1 VFFGRFRGL
10 VFPGKDSS
18 IIGRG
23 GSGVIHVTRDEIM
36 NEVVALK
43 LPNEAILAEPGA
55 RTEVLNEARQAKR
68 LTHPNIVRIHDFHEK
83 DGRWGIS
90 MQYVHGGNLE
100 EWRGRLARHQ
110 AGTLRMYDIAQIKP
124 WVRQLC
130 DALAY
135 AHVQVGIAHCDI
147 KPRNLLLER
156 ALDPRGGEVQEN
168 ILLTDF
174 GISQKLQNCGLHTLR
189 GNFAQTSA
197 AKADTGGGGAVG
209 TLPYMSPQQA
219 AGSPTTM
226 ADDIYAIG
234 VTIYELV
241 TGRPPFFQGK
251 ASVIQHQIENVVPPP
266 MEQRRR
272 ELGLTGAPE
281 IPRQW
286 EEAVARCLAKDP
298 ALRPAN
304 ARVLAEML
312 GLEERP
318 ATTLLRAETIP
329 GLPGWVRSPYER
341 QQEVEILPASLWM
354 EPEATYVCPATDRLF
369 ELPALEA
376 RAPLLAVPDPAQ
388 PGGVTSPYAAERG
401 SFQVPPLE
409 WTPGRPLRCPFTG
422 HPLQLPPRLPEWIP
436 EAELAPEGGG
446 GILNPW
452 SADRQVLQV
461 AVMDWVPGQLLAIGQ
476 GRKIRLPA
484 SLPDWELEAA
494 VLEGGKL
501 RSPFDPD
508 HWIAVEPADWTPG
521 RKLRCDASG
530 RCFVLPRKLKTAA
543 FEALEP
549 ASDGT
554 VRSPYGSQAR
564 FQVPAHDWEAGRT
577 VPCPETQR
585 PVRLG
590 ADLPLLT
597 GWVDEAHPLQVR
609 SPFDPACWMPVE
621 AGFWTPGAVLT
632 CASTGRA
639 FLMPDKLPLPEAEL
653 GPRPGTVIS
662 PYDRSRQIEIPPD
675 LWIERSIHSDR
686 GHAFRLKSRLPLLEG
701 KIVERKPFTVLSPFG
716 ERPEVAVPAADWKPG
731 AQIQCPATGQA
742 FALPADLSTKPLEAI
757 LSFPIR
763 WVISPYDA
771 GAHFEVSPAKWAPG
785 GKILC
790 PKTKLAMLLPAN
802 LPPLE
807 GLFVNDQ
814 PGLLH
819 SPYTLEAG
827 VKIPLTREQWA
838 QGGTVPCPQT
848 GRPVAIPEGRPE
860 WPQEKK
866 RLPAA
871 WLIGAAA
878 ALLLGAGAYLFKDQL
893 APDPLKKAEE
903 TYIATNG
910 SNAED
915 YLRLLEEAREKAA
928 EDAIRL
934 KHLREQWKVQTKS
947 RASDLTPSLLD
958 EYVKDFEQLSDP
970 EGLRGVEEFAL
981 HGSSP
986 DNRTWAERR
995 ELDAALAQ
1003 ESGGSPEAQAAK
1015 VLALAF
1021 AEGRP
1026 RNAEAAQ
1033 WLLRQSPCPAAT
1045 DAPGQHPARLREKQP
1060 AASRRPAR
1068 QAGGFRRGPGPPGPR
1083 PAAGREEGRPPQG
1096 PRRLPRRRPEGQVCK
1111 SPGVDRKQRHR
1122 RTHPGA
1128 SRPGEEP
1135 LQRRT
1140 RRDHRARQGLG
1151 AQ

>member
-1 VFFGRFRGL
+1 
-10 VFPGKDSS
+10 
-18 IIGRG
+18 
-23 GSGVIHVTRDEIM
+23 
-36 NEVVALK
+36 
-43 LPNEAILAEPGA
+43 
-55 RTEVLNEARQAKR
+55 
-68 LTHPNIVRIHDFHEK
+68 
-83 DGRWGIS
+83 
-90 MQYVHGGNLE
+90 
-100 EWRGRLARHQ
+100 
-110 AGTLRMYDIAQIKP
+110 
-124 WVRQLC
+124 
-130 DALAY
+130 
-135 AHVQVGIAHCDI
+135 
-147 KPRNLLLER
+147 
-156 ALDPRGGEVQEN
+156 
-168 ILLTDF
+168 
-174 GISQKLQNCGLHTLR
+174 
-189 GNFAQTSA
+189 
-197 AKADTGGGGAVG
+197 
-209 TLPYMSPQQA
+209 
-219 AGSPTTM
+219 
-226 ADDIYAIG
+226 
-234 VTIYELV
+234 
-241 TGRPPFFQGK
+241 
-251 ASVIQHQIENVVPPP
+251 
-266 MEQRRR
+266 
-272 ELGLTGAPE
+272 
-281 IPRQW
+281 
-286 EEAVARCLAKDP
+286 
-298 ALRPAN
+298 
-304 ARVLAEML
+304 
-312 GLEERP
+312 
-318 ATTLLRAETIP
+318 
-329 GLPGWVRSPYER
+329 
-341 QQEVEILPASLWM
+341 
-354 EPEATYVCPATDRLF
+354 
-369 ELPALEA
+369 
-376 RAPLLAVPDPAQ
+376 
-388 PGGVTSPYAAERG
+388 
-401 SFQVPPLE
+401 
-409 WTPGRPLRCPFTG
+409 
-422 HPLQLPPRLPEWIP
+422 
-436 EAELAPEGGG
+436 
-446 GILNPW
+446 
-452 SADRQVLQV
+452 
-461 AVMDWVPGQLLAIGQ
+461 
-476 GRKIRLPA
+476 
-484 SLPDWELEAA
+484 
-494 VLEGGKL
+494 
-501 RSPFDPD
+501 
-508 HWIAVEPADWTPG
+508 
-521 RKLRCDASG
+521 
-530 RCFVLPRKLKTAA
+530 
-543 FEALEP
+543 
-549 ASDGT
+549 
-554 VRSPYGSQAR
+554 
-564 FQVPAHDWEAGRT
+564 
-577 VPCPETQR
+577 
-585 PVRLG
+585 
-590 ADLPLLT
+590 
-597 GWVDEAHPLQVR
+597 
-609 SPFDPACWMPVE
+609 MPVE

-848 GRPVAIPEGRPE
+848 GRPVTIPEGRPE

-878 ALLLGAGAYLFKDQL
+878 ALALGAGAYLFKDQL

-1033 WLLRQSPCPAAT
+1033 WLLSKAPALPPQMLLGSILPAFEKSSPQQAAALLAKLEASTDGEVLLALAQRQEEKKADPLKVRAAYLAAALKGKSAKAREWIASNVIAEPIPARPGLVKNPYSAEPAEITVPAKDWEPNKVVEVENILFKLPESGLAELTAAGPYVLPEGADKPGKVSNPHVPGMALEVPASQWYRGAQIAWKHPQSGEDRKLRLPADLPLLRAVPDMEKVRAQRKAVVQSPVSGKDIEVGWERWVPGQPLTETLEGAEVTTALLGQESASPDDLDPKFKLGEKDLTLNKKTDRADTPNYALEVEDPYALKKIKLPMSEYLPGAAIKSAFVSLEGAPAAAKLTFTLPAVLEPIEGTVERGTGEFIFVDNHATVMRIKT
-1045 DAPGQHPARLREKQP
+1045 DISTLKPEAFKNLREFNLPGTGQP
-1060 AASRRPAR
+1060 CRISSGIRFEQNDSTGKLYDPRTGSLLSEADARNIYTQYAKNSPSLFSPGFKTALGIKPEPQIVTRAVEVPEQPEVTSASGMNPTGTTVTTAVRPTVVNVTPPVTKPVVPVETKPPPPPPPPPPQKYACPSGYSKKFTGTGNVGRYFFVWSESAGAWISTGNVSTGGDTQTFSNSTNNSLVQGRRI
-1068 QAGGFRRGPGPPGPR
+1068 PPGSSVSVSSNGKIYITPPR
-1083 PAAGREEGRPPQG
+1083 
-1096 PRRLPRRRPEGQVCK
+1096 
-1111 SPGVDRKQRHR
+1111 
-1122 RTHPGA
+1122 
-1128 SRPGEEP
+1128 
-1135 LQRRT
+1135 
-1140 RRDHRARQGLG
+1140 
-1151 AQ
+1151 